1 MSDVSPSNRPA
12 GSRFR
17 PFAELLVALAFLSRL
32 PVPFLRTIDPPPL
45 ASAMRQFPIAG
56 ALLGLISG
64 AILVAAKFA
73 GLPALLAASLTLA
86 AMVLLTGALHED
98 GLADVADGFGG
109 GGSREEKLA
118 IMRDSRIGT
127 YGTIAL
133 LLAFLAR
140 AAILAEFYYRAP
152 LEILLVL
159 IGAAAFSRALLV
171 DLLWATRPA
180 RLDGLSVKA
189 GRPERIDA
197 LIALGSG
204 GVLAVLCFAN
214 AISVAAAV
222 LALVA
227 GGLAL
232 GIVRSLAM
240 RMIGGQT
247 GDVCGAAQ
255 VVCEI
260 AILGAAIA
268 MLR

>member
-1 MSDVSPSNRPA
+1 MSDVSSPDQAASTRL
-12 GSRFR
+12 R
-17 PFAELLVALAFLSRL
+17 PFAEFLVALGFLTRL
-32 PVPFLRTIDPPPL
+32 PVPFLRTIDLPPMT
-45 ASAMRQFPIAG
+45 AAMRQFPLAGAVIGIIAG
-56 ALLGLISG
+56 LVLAG
-64 AILVAAKFA
+64 AKIV

-86 AMVLLTGALHED
+86 ITALVTGALHED

-109 GGSREEKLA
+109 GRSIEEKLA

-133 LLAFLAR
+133 VLAFIGR
-140 AAILAEFYYRAP
+140 AAILEELYYKEPAVV
-152 LEILLVL
+152 ILVL
-159 IGAAAFSRALLV
+159 AGGAMFSRALLV

-180 RLDGLSVKA
+180 RSDGLSVSA
-189 GRPERIDA
+189 GRPQKFDA
-197 LIALGSG
+197 LVALGCG
-204 GVLAVLCFAN
+204 GILA
-214 AISVAAAV
+214 AICISYAVSVPAAV

-232 GIVRSLAM
+232 GLVRALAM

-260 AILGAAIA
+260 AILGTVAA
-268 MLR
+268 MFH